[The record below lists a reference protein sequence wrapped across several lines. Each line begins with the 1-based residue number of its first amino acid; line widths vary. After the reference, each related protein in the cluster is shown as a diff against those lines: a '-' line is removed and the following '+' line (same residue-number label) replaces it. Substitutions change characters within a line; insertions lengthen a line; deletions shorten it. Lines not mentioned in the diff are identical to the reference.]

1 MRKAAVDQIGL
12 LLDKDYFAVSRKF
25 PRVKPPESD
34 SRSRIKRA
42 VNVPIPVQAFC

>member
-25 PRVKPPESD
+25 PRVKPQRTTVDPG
-34 SRSRIKRA
+34 
-42 VNVPIPVQAFC
+42 